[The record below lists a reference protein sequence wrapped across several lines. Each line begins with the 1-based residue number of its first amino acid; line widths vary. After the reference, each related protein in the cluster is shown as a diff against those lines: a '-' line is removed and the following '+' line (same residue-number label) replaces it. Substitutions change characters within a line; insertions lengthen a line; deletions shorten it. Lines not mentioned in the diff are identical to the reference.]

1 MKECTELAQQVMED
15 SDGDVLA
22 ATERLEKM
30 ARKDV
35 EIWQALTDGL
45 LRTACYDACRA
56 VCRADRRQIWYSPGY
71 DAGGN
76 GDRVKTHSASL
87 MDWPLPGGKK
97 LRDATREDLIEASDF
112 YLRQAAQMRG
122 VADFLFAISERV
134 KRKTVGNT
142 LSESDL
148 RALKDGALLKEPA

>member
-1 MKECTELAQQVMED
+1 MKESTELAQNVMED

-35 EIWQALTDGL
+35 EIWQALTEGL
-45 LRTACYDACRA
+45 LRNACYDACRA
-56 VCRADRRQIWYSPGY
+56 VCRADRRQIWYSPNY

-87 MDWPLPGGKK
+87 MDLPLPGGKK
-97 LRDATREDLIEASDF
+97 LRDATKGDLLEASGF

-122 VADFLFAISERV
+122 VADFFAAIAERV

-142 LSESDL
+142 LTEADL
-148 RALKDGALLKEPA
+148 RALKDGALLQDAA